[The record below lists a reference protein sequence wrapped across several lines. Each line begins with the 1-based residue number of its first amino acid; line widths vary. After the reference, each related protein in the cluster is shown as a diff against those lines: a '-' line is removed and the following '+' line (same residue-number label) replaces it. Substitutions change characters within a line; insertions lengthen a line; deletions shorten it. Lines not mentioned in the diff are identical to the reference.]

1 MPPKTKFTKADIVEA
16 AFELAKAE
24 GFTGITAR
32 GVASRLGCSVAPI
45 YVNFAT
51 IEELVDAVVKRIFAI
66 SDEMLANQKGSNIF
80 ENIGRASIAFA
91 REYPVLLRDLVL
103 QPNPYMASYA
113 SIESAMVELLAQDE
127 SLRGWTLEQRK
138 RLLFKVRVFQVGLS
152 VMVANGHLP
161 SWLDENST
169 DAVLMEAGDDF
180 VLAGATR
187 MEENKQ

>member
-1 MPPKTKFTKADIVEA
+1 MPPKTKFSKADVIEA

-51 IEELVDAVVKRIFAI
+51 IEELVEAVVKRVFSIT
-66 SDEMLANQKGSNIF
+66 DELLGRQNGPNVF

-91 REYPVLLRDLVL
+91 REYPVLLRELVL

-113 SIESAMVELLAQDE
+113 SIESAMIELLAQDE
-127 SLRGWTLEQRK
+127 SLRGWTLEQRQ

-152 VMVANGHLP
+152 VMVANGHIP
-161 SWLDENST
+161 CWLDESST
-169 DAVLMEAGDDF
+169 DEVLMEAGDDF
-180 VLAGATR
+180 VLASATR
-187 MEENKQ
+187 MEANQQ